1 MNERQSLKFVKS
13 SQAPQPCHTG
23 SGEWS
28 GTCLAP
34 FMYDFTIS
42 FVRTHRT
49 ISMNRASLQV
59 EVREMAMKTTQ
70 RARRFVMTSLLTL
83 LAPIVLFVPQ
93 AYAESYVAGQ
103 FGVTLPSIGKG
114 LTDNELTG
122 IFLPGSTI
130 SDQSLKT
137 SVLYGAKLGH
147 YFNAVPWLGLEAEV
161 YSTTPHIKQQ
171 SITFSGPSGPV
182 GSLDFPG
189 LNLRVVT
196 VAPLNLTLR
205 YPKTRLQP
213 YIAVGPG
220 IFFARIKDPS
230 LTSDNTQSSTD
241 FGLNA
246 QVGLRYYIT
255 RHFTVFAEGK
265 YNRVRFHFAET
276 PPGINFN
283 LFGFDSTYNMFHVA
297 FGLSYNF

>member
-1 MNERQSLKFVKS
+1 ME
-13 SQAPQPCHTG
+13 
-23 SGEWS
+23 
-28 GTCLAP
+28 
-34 FMYDFTIS
+34 
-42 FVRTHRT
+42 
-49 ISMNRASLQV
+49 
-59 EVREMAMKTTQ
+59 TTQ
-70 RARRFVMTSLLTL
+70 RARRSVITSLLAL
-83 LAPIVLFVPQ
+83 LVPIVLFAPQ

-114 LTDNELTG
+114 LTDNDLTG
-122 IFLPGSTI
+122 VFLPGSTI

-137 SVLYGAKLGH
+137 SDLYGVKLGH
-147 YFNAVPWLGLEAEV
+147 YFQAVPWLGLEAEA

-182 GSLDFPG
+182 GSIELPG

-205 YPKTRLQP
+205 YHKTRLQP

-220 IFFARIKDPS
+220 IFFARIQDPS
-230 LTSDNTQSSTD
+230 LTSDNTQSSTN

-246 QVGLRYYIT
+246 QAGLRYYFT
-255 RHFTVFAEGK
+255 RHLTVFVEGK
-265 YNRVRFHFAET
+265 YNKVRFDFPET

-283 LFGFDSTYNMFHVA
+283 LFGFNGTYNMFHVA

>member
-1 MNERQSLKFVKS
+1 
-13 SQAPQPCHTG
+13 
-23 SGEWS
+23 
-28 GTCLAP
+28 
-34 FMYDFTIS
+34 
-42 FVRTHRT
+42 
-49 ISMNRASLQV
+49 
-59 EVREMAMKTTQ
+59 MKTT
-70 RARRFVMTSLLTL
+70 RLTRRFMTTSLLTVV
-83 LAPIVLFVPQ
+83 AAIVLSVPQ
-93 AYAESYVAGQ
+93 AYAETYVAGQ

-122 IFLPGSTI
+122 SFIPGSTI

-147 YFNAVPWLGLEAEV
+147 YFQAVPWLGLEAEA
-161 YSTTPHIKQQ
+161 YITTPHIKQQ

-182 GSLDFPG
+182 GSVDVPG
-189 LNLRVVT
+189 VHLRVFT
-196 VAPLNLTLR
+196 LAPLNLTLR
-205 YPKTRLQP
+205 YHKTRLQP

-220 IFFARIKDPS
+220 IFFARIQDPS
-230 LTSDNTQSSTD
+230 LTSDNTQSSTN

-246 QVGLRYYIT
+246 QAGLRYYIT

-265 YNRVRFHFAET
+265 YNHVRFNFSET

-297 FGLSYNF
+297 VGLRYNF